1 MQLNVHSVQF
11 KADQKLIAFVEEKVD
26 KLEQFFDNIISG
38 EVFLRVE
45 KSDDTKN
52 KLAEIRIHI
61 PGKELFAK
69 RQCKTF
75 EEGIDESVEALR
87 RQLMKTKGKRRVKMA
102 S

>member
-1 MQLNVHSVQF
+1 MQLNVHSIQF
-11 KADQKLIAFVEEKVD
+11 KADKSLLTFIHGKVEKLD
-26 KLEQFFDNIISG
+26 QYFDNITNG

-52 KLAEIRIHI
+52 KVAEIKISI

-69 RQCKTF
+69 RQCKSF

-87 RQLMKTKGKRRVKMA
+87 RQLLKSKGKRRVRLA